1 MKNKFNIL
9 IIFLFLGIYGCGAF
23 GSIKRGLTGEKL
35 NSTDEFL
42 VKKKDP
48 LVFPPRFDDLPVPG
62 EKVQVEEEVKDIE
75 DIIDLKKLEE
85 NKSGLS
91 KNKNQDVEKSILKK
105 IKNN

>member
-9 IIFLFLGIYGCGAF
+9 IIFLFLGIYGCGAM

-48 LVFPPRFDDLPVPG
+48 LVSPPKFDNLPVPG
-62 EKVQVEEEVKDIE
+62 EKVEVEEEVKDIE

-85 NKSGLS
+85 DKSGLS
-91 KNKNQDVEKSILKK
+91 KNQDVEKSILKK
-105 IKNN
+105 IQNN